1 MGRVLYCGRFSQ
13 VSERGAVLLTP
24 ELFWELFKSTGSIS
38 HYLMY
43 KKLNFD

>member
-1 MGRVLYCGRFSQ
+1 MGRVLYLERFRQ
-13 VSERGAVLLTP
+13 ACERGIILLTP

-43 KKLNFD
+43 KKLHD

>member
-1 MGRVLYCGRFSQ
+1 MLYWGRFRQ
-13 VSERGAVLLTP
+13 AFERGTNLLTP

-43 KKLNFD
+43 KKLNYR